1 MTTTNRNA
9 PIPAPRRRLNWND
22 PGLRA
27 VVYQFVALVVV
38 ALVAWFLVSNTLHNL
53 SVRNIATG
61 FGFLDREAGF
71 AIGETPIAYSPS
83 DTYGR
88 AILVGVLNTLR
99 VAVIGIVLATLLGTL
114 IGIGRLSK
122 NWLVA
127 RLTSIYVEVMRNV
140 PLLLQLFFWY
150 ALITENMPGPRQA
163 HNPLPGVFISNRG
176 VRVPSLEGN
185 ALDWMLGGL
194 ALAIV
199 AIIVLGHWGR
209 KRQETTGRIF
219 PLGRAAIALLI
230 GLPIVGWLA
239 SGASLALDMPAL
251 KGFNFQGGLNMSP
264 EFAALLAGLVIY
276 TSAFVAEVV
285 RSGIQAVNQ
294 GQWEAAGSLGLRRAQ
309 VLRLVVLPQALRVI
323 IPPMTS
329 QYLNLT
335 KNSSLAVAIGYPDI
349 VSVVNTTLNQTGQ
362 AIEGILIIMGAY
374 LTVSLTIS
382 IFMNWYNKRIALVE
396 R

>member
-1 MTTTNRNA
+1 MTTTQKNA
-9 PIPAPRRRLNWND
+9 PAETPRRRLSWND
-22 PGLRA
+22 PGLRS
-27 VVYQFVALVVV
+27 VIYQVV
-38 ALVAWFLVSNTLHNL
+38 ALALVALGAWFLVSNTLHNL
-53 SVRNIATG
+53 AVRNISTG

-71 AIGETPIAYSPS
+71 AIGESLIPYNPS

-88 AILVGVLNTLR
+88 AIVVGLLNTLR
-99 VAVIGIVLATLLGTL
+99 VAVIGIVLATLLGIA

-127 RLTSIYVEVMRNV
+127 RLTSLYVEVMRNV

-176 VRVPSLEGN
+176 IKVPGLEGGS
-185 ALDWMLGGL
+185 LDAMLLGL
-194 ALAIV
+194 GLAIV
-199 AIIVLGHWGR
+199 AILVLGHWSR
-209 KRQETTGRIF
+209 KRQQDTGKVF
-219 PLGRAAIALLI
+219 PLGRAAIGLLI
-230 GLPIVGWLA
+230 GLPVAGWLL
-239 SGASLALDMPAL
+239 SGASLALDMPQL
-251 KGFNFQGGLNMSP
+251 KGFNFQGGLTLTP

-276 TSAFVAEVV
+276 TSAFIAEVV
-285 RSGIQAVNQ
+285 RSGIQAVNS
-294 GQWEAAGSLGLRRAQ
+294 GQWEAAGALGLRRPL

-362 AIEGILIIMGAY
+362 AIEGILIIMAAY
-374 LTVSLTIS
+374 LTVSLSIS
-382 IFMNWYNKRIALVE
+382 VFMNWYNKRIALVE